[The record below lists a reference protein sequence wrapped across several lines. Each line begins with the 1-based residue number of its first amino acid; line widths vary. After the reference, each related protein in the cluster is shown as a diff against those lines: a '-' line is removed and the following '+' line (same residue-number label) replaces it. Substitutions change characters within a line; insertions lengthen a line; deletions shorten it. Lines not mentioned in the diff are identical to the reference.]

1 MTGFLTRLLRQG
13 ACLLN
18 KRLITRD
25 LFDWFSSSFT
35 FHTQLL
41 VLFGLLMTTLTVST
55 CLVISHEIN
64 ASSQHQS
71 DSIGQLL
78 SAQTASAATDML
90 VTGDRLSLSVLLN
103 QLVHN
108 PYVAEA
114 GIYSI
119 DNQLI
124 AHATSQTAHDD
135 TYPVYSSPIHYQDVI
150 AGYARISLNQVFL
163 TQKPKEALSVI
174 AAIGLILLL
183 VGLILLYFYAS
194 GMTARL
200 ALIERQLNIIFPQA
214 TTALPQP
221 VAGIARIAAFVE
233 QRLLDK
239 SLAEPEQDELDQ
251 GAAVIAVIKVKNLA
265 RLQQLLAPRELQ
277 DILRTHSQIIR
288 ESASCYEA
296 EVTYTPEG
304 NAYLRFAGVTQDG
317 LSDTAAAMLCCLMI
331 ETLAEQAGTMSVARA
346 HIGIGVSVSDNQAE
360 FPEEQHPALGDSA
373 ASQALT
379 LANLPDRDG
388 IYVYRLQ
395 ADWFP
400 ADVLDFVTIDD
411 EIIKLEGTDNEYAD
425 KLRQHISEVSQ
436 TLTL

>member
-1 MTGFLTRLLRQG
+1 
-13 ACLLN
+13 
-18 KRLITRD
+18 
-25 LFDWFSSSFT
+25 
-35 FHTQLL
+35 
-41 VLFGLLMTTLTVST
+41 MTTLTVST
-55 CLVISHEIN
+55 CLVISNEIN
-64 ASSQHQS
+64 ASGRHQS

-124 AHATSQTAHDD
+124 AHATSKTAHDG

-150 AGYARISLNQVFL
+150 AGYVRISLNQMFL
-163 TQKPKEALSVI
+163 SQKPKEALSVI
-174 AAIGLILLL
+174 ATIGLILLL

-194 GMTARL
+194 GITTRL
-200 ALIERQLNIIFPQA
+200 KLIERQLNIIFPQA
-214 TTALPQP
+214 NTALPQP
-221 VAGIARIAAFVE
+221 VAGIARISAFVE

-239 SLAEPEQDELDQ
+239 SLAEPEQGEIDQ
-251 GAAVIAVIKVKNLA
+251 VAVVIAVIKVKNLA

-288 ESASCYEA
+288 ESASCYDA
-296 EVTYTPEG
+296 QVTYTPEG
-304 NAYLRFAGVTQDG
+304 NAYLRFAGATQDG
-317 LSDTAAAMLCCLMI
+317 LSHTAAALCCCLMI
-331 ETLAEQAGTMSVARA
+331 ETLAEQAGTISVAKA

-388 IYVYRLQ
+388 IYMYRSQL
-395 ADWFP
+395 DWFP
-400 ADVLDFVTIDD
+400 AEVLDFVTVDN
-411 EIIKLEGTDNEYAD
+411 EIIKIKSTDSEHTD
-425 KLRQHISEVSQ
+425 KLRQHIAMVNQ
-436 TLTL
+436 TLALT